1 MPPDLSGV
9 LILATTVRDQR
20 SPQYVENGP
29 RMPNYYAQLS
39 ATEQLHFIDANWSHE
54 IVNVPLFFMMGHFD
68 V

>member
-29 RMPNYYAQLS
+29 RMPNYYAQPS

-54 IVNVPLFFMMGHFD
+54 IVNVPLFFRMGHFD